1 MMEIGVIAYFSR
13 HERQY
18 CITRKEML
26 AVVEAITSITICLV
40 LDFMLEHTMVL
51 SAGFDDSK
59 ILRDS

>member
-1 MMEIGVIAYFSR
+1 MEIGVIAYFSR
-13 HERQY
+13 HERQH

-26 AVVEAITSITICLV
+26 AVVEAITFICLV

-51 SAGFDDSK
+51 SVGFDDSK